1 MFRKILPVKGLAA
14 VAPLAP
20 AVPGGLDPLAV
31 PGGRRPWLV
40 RKACWN
46 PDTKDKVVVTTNTT
60 LKHFYNYL
68 RRIPSLLFAR
78 PAPPHCTRCKGR
90 WRHPRS
96 NLKYM
101 EDWWDL
107 NIFPSRV

>member
-1 MFRKILPVKGLAA
+1 MSISIPNLRTYVHKILPVKGLAA

-46 PDTKDKVVVTTNTT
+46 PETKDKVV
-60 LKHFYNYL
+60 
-68 RRIPSLLFAR
+68 
-78 PAPPHCTRCKGR
+78 
-90 WRHPRS
+90 
-96 NLKYM
+96 
-101 EDWWDL
+101 
-107 NIFPSRV
+107 